1 MVLKNFMGNRYLLF
15 FFILLFSCNKKQP
28 LIFEEPE
35 EIKAK
40 EKITIKPSEFLYGI
54 NLDSFDY
61 STHKIKWGQSFSD
74 ILSKNGVS
82 NQKIYDA
89 SLSARGIFNL
99 NKIKKGN
106 SYTLFFEKHSKKLSH
121 FIYQSSKYDY
131 VICRVHPEVTFSKVD
146 KQISYIEKEITN
158 FLKLLSNLRLNPI
171 CRGILKFFIFS

>member
-99 NKIKKGN
+99 
-106 SYTLFFEKHSKKLSH
+106 
-121 FIYQSSKYDY
+121 
-131 VICRVHPEVTFSKVD
+131 
-146 KQISYIEKEITN
+146 
-158 FLKLLSNLRLNPI
+158 
-171 CRGILKFFIFS
+171 